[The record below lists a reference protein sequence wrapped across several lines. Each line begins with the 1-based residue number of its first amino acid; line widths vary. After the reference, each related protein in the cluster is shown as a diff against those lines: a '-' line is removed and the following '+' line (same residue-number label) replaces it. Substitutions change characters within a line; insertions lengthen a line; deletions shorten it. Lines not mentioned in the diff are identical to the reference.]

1 MKLKAAAEAGI
12 KCTLVQLGGL
22 EDGIGEVEVM
32 AEVDR
37 LNKDEKVHG
46 IIVQLP
52 LSDDIGR
59 DGERRITE
67 AVSPEKDVDGC
78 VLSLKLSFE
87 DVS

>member
-12 KCTLVQLGGL
+12 KCTLVQLGGI
-22 EDGIGEVEVM
+22 EDGVGEMEVM

-37 LNKDEKVHG
+37 LNKDSNVHG

-59 DGERRITE
+59 EGERRITE
-67 AVSPEKDVDGC
+67 AVSPETDVDGY
-78 VLSLKLSFE
+78 VMSRYQH
-87 DVS
+87 

>member
-12 KCTLVQLGGL
+12 KCTLVQLGGI
-22 EDGIGEVEVM
+22 EDGVGEMEVM

-37 LNKDEKVHG
+37 LNKDSNVHG

-59 DGERRITE
+59 EGERRITE
-67 AVSPEKDVDGC
+67 AVSPEKDVDGY
-78 VLSLKLSFE
+78 VMSRYQH
-87 DVS
+87 